1 MTLYLSR
8 RLLLLK
14 AAALTV
20 AGALL
25 TSACMPQSQAQ
36 RPSDKT
42 IKIQYTRMQIEYST
56 LREMGEAGRKG
67 MELAL
72 AEAQNR
78 AGNFD
83 VVLEP
88 LGIPPDV
95 DPNAW
100 EAQYA
105 TKAVNDPDT
114 MIYMP
119 YLVEDS
125 ATITNKAGL
134 ATISWSDIRPG
145 HTKPGTGDA
154 DEPQK
159 YKPSG
164 KTTLFRVIPANDTEG
179 LGGALWAKQLG
190 AKKVYILEDAEY
202 GSAGPR
208 PMADAFAKQASA
220 YGIQIAGREPDGD
233 KNTDFNALA
242 NKIKAS
248 GADVIYYTKN
258 IGSNV
263 NELLKALDQNK
274 MTTRLMAAGR
284 LYSLSDLDALNSN
297 TGNRFY
303 QTRGAYAL
311 SAEYPLPP
319 YDQATPESAA
329 FYKRYQARYGGA
341 PTIFAIHGY
350 DAMRVALAAIA
361 RAGKKDRAA
370 ILDALQATKDFPGL
384 LGTFSFDANGD
395 TSLTPV
401 YGYTVRSQTGKPAW
415 EYAGAFDAQTGKS

>member
-1 MTLYLSR
+1 MSLYLSR
-8 RLLLLK
+8 RLLLMR
-14 AAALTV
+14 AAALTIT
-20 AGALL
+20 GALMN
-25 TSACMPQSQAQ
+25 TACMPQSQAQ
-36 RPSDKT
+36 PSSEKT

-56 LREMGEAGRKG
+56 LRDMAEAGRKG

-78 AGNFD
+78 AGTFD

-88 LGIPPDV
+88 LKIPLDV

-125 ATITNKAGL
+125 AAITNKARL
-134 ATISWSDIRPG
+134 ATISWSDIRPA
-145 HTKPGTGDA
+145 HTKPNTGDA

-179 LGGALWAKQLG
+179 QGGALWAKQLG
-190 AKKVYILEDAEY
+190 AKQVYILEDDEF

-208 PMADAFAKQASA
+208 PMADNFAKQAA
-220 YGIQIAGREPDGD
+220 TYGIQIVGRAPDGD
-233 KNTDFNALA
+233 KTTDFNALA

-248 GADVIYYTKN
+248 GADLIYYTKN

-263 NELLKALDQNK
+263 NELLKVLERNK

-284 LYSLSDLDALNSN
+284 LYSLSDLDALNTN
-297 TGNRFY
+297 TNDRFY
-303 QTRGAYAL
+303 LTRGAYAL

-319 YDQATPESAA
+319 YNEATPECAA
-329 FYKRYQARYGGA
+329 FYRRYQARYGSA
-341 PTIFAIHGY
+341 PTVFAIHGY

-401 YGYTVRSQTGKPAW
+401 YGYTVRSQHGKPAW
-415 EYAGAFDAQTGKS
+415 TYSGAFDAQAGKS